1 MTSKCS
7 KLLFIA
13 VLAMIAT
20 AGPFVLGLAG
30 PAAAPAFAMNPEAG
44 LVIGLAGLI
53 VNRSNLT
60 AMFQGFKVIFDQA
73 FKGTTPT
80 WDKIAM
86 LSESSGSEEV
96 YPWLGM
102 TTRFRE
108 WLGDRQVQNLKTYDW
123 TVKNKSFEN
132 TVGVSRDHIE
142 DDKYGV
148 YKPLVAQLGQDAA
161 EHPDQLVF
169 SLLPAGFATLC
180 YDGQYFFDTDH
191 PVLDA
196 AGNATSV
203 SNFGGGAGT
212 AWYLIDDTRMIKPFI
227 FQKRRDYQFVGMDAP
242 TDEVVFTRKEYR
254 YGVDARV
261 NAAYGLWQL
270 AYASK
275 QTLDATNYGA
285 ARAAMMGQLGDNG
298 RPLGLRPSLL
308 VVPPS
313 LEKAAFDV
321 VQAER
326 LANGQDNA
334 YYKSAR
340 VLVSPWLS

>member
-1 MTSKCS
+1 MNKLMT
-7 KLLFIA
+7 LL
-13 VLAMIAT
+13 VLVAFGMIA
-20 AGPFVLGLAG
+20 ALGPSI
-30 PAAAPAFAMNPEAG
+30 AAAHPATLQLLSPETGAG
-44 LVIGLAGLI
+44 LGVAGLI
-53 VNRSNLT
+53 VNQANIR
-60 AMFQGFKVIFDQA
+60 AVFQGFKVVFDQA

-80 WDKIAM
+80 WDKVAM
-86 LSESSGSEEV
+86 LQPSTGSEEV
-96 YPWLGM
+96 YPWLGA

-108 WLGDRQVQNLKTYDW
+108 WLGDRVIQNLKTYDW

-132 TVGVSRDHIE
+132 TVGVGRDQIE

-148 YKPLVAQLGQDAA
+148 FSPLMAQMGQDAA
-161 EHPDQLVF
+161 EHPDQLVYALF
-169 SLLPAGFATLC
+169 AAGFTTLC

-196 AGNATSV
+196 NGNAVSV
-203 SNFGGGAGT
+203 SNHGGGAGT
-212 AWYLIDDTRMIKPFI
+212 AWYLIDDTRVIKPLI
-227 FQKRRDYQFVGMDAP
+227 FQKRKDYQFVAMDAP
-242 TDEVVFTRKEYR
+242 TDEAVFSRKEFR

-285 ARAAMMGQLGDNG
+285 ARAAMMSMQGDNG
-298 RPLGLRPSLL
+298 RPLGLRPQLL

-326 LANGQDNA
+326 LANGADNA
-334 YYKSAR
+334 YYKTAR
-340 VLVSPWLS
+340 VLVSPWL